1 MLKRI
6 KLSNFKCFENLDMSL
21 APLTLLSGLNG
32 MGKSSVI
39 QALLVLRQS
48 IIANRYE
55 IPDELILSGD
65 LTDLGTGADVLFED
79 AQNST
84 IRIEIHHD
92 NIPTPYGLDF
102 EYEHSADRLR
112 TITDSELHDRGV
124 PEEWLSA
131 PPIDRYRGNMFYV
144 NAERIGPRKH
154 YPLSDTAARR
164 GVIGS
169 RGEFALNYLNS
180 RKDDMLPEDDP
191 RSDGHKIRK
200 LSAILEHWL
209 SSVSP
214 GAHLLLDTI
223 PDADALLARFSFDRP
238 KDVETRPFRA
248 TNVGFGLSYTL
259 PVLITL
265 LAPPGTLCLIENP
278 EAHLHPQGQT
288 KLAELAVL
296 ASIAGV
302 QIIVETHSDH
312 FLDGVRVA
320 VHDNLILPEQVAI
333 HYFERIDGKTVVSSP
348 IVDSD
353 GRLSSWPSGFF
364 DEHDKNLVKL
374 LVPKT

>member
-1 MLKRI
+1 MLRRI

-39 QALLVLRQS
+39 QSLLVLRQS
-48 IIANRYE
+48 IIANGNV

-65 LTDLGTGADVLFED
+65 LADLGTGADVLFED

-84 IRIEIHHD
+84 IRIAIYQD
-92 NIPTPYGLDF
+92 NIPTPYGLSF
-102 EYEHSADRLR
+102 EYVGCADRLH
-112 TITDSELHDRGV
+112 TSTDSELHDGGL
-124 PEEWLSA
+124 PNEWLSV
-131 PPIDRYRGNMFYV
+131 PPFGRDLIYV

-154 YPLSDTAARR
+154 YPLSDAAARR
-164 GVIGS
+164 GDIGS
-169 RGEFALNYLNS
+169 RGEFALNYWNS
-180 RKDDMLPEDDP
+180 RKDHVLSEDDP
-191 RSDGHKIRK
+191 RSVGQSARK

-209 SSVSP
+209 DSVSP
-214 GAHLLLDTI
+214 GAHLWLDTI

-238 KDVETRPFRA
+238 RDVETRPYRA

-259 PVLITL
+259 PVLISL

-278 EAHLHPQGQT
+278 EAHLHPQGQA

-296 ASIAGV
+296 ASNAGL

-320 VHDNLILPEQVAI
+320 VHDRLILPEQVAI
-333 HYFERIDGKTVVSSP
+333 HYFERIDGKAVISSP
-348 IVDSD
+348 IIDSD
-353 GRLSSWPSGFF
+353 GRLSIWPPGFF
-364 DEHDKNLVKL
+364 DQHEKNLVKL
-374 LVPKT
+374 LVPRS